1 MTTPSEDTVK
11 PPLARTRFGIALGL
25 LVIGVVTAVL
35 GYHECTVTGTLKA
48 DDSVV
53 ALTTCAPP
61 TATSAT
67 VLLFLL
73 LVVALLW
80 PDISEITV
88 LGVSLKRKVA
98 EARAAAESARESV
111 DHLRDVVQH
120 QQTQIDAVTTATA
133 TNTTNIHLGDGAALE
148 DLRARLRKQAEDV
161 REEQHRDHIPNFEAS
176 SDVPESELKMRVLS
190 DFQVLANL
198 LGLGAQRGRG
208 ELISKDHHRRAVQQF
223 FLDDHAGPIRSVRA
237 VRNAVAHAQDVSRE
251 DLENALVIL
260 PDLIQ
265 EARQHFLRYDLP
277 PES

>member
-1 MTTPSEDTVK
+1 MK
-11 PPLARTRFGIALGL
+11 PPWARTRFTIALAL
-25 LVIGVVTAVL
+25 LAVGVVAAVH
-35 GYHECTVTGTLKA
+35 YYRECTVAETVKA

-53 ALTTCAPP
+53 TLTTCAPP
-61 TATSAT
+61 TVTSAT

-73 LVVALLW
+73 LLVALLW

-88 LGVSLKRKVA
+88 LGVNLKRKVA

-133 TNTTNIHLGDGAALE
+133 TNTTNIHLGDGALLE
-148 DLRARLRKQAEDV
+148 DLRGRLRKQAEDV
-161 REEQHRDHIPNFEAS
+161 REEQHRDPTPNIEPS

-190 DFQVLANL
+190 DFQVLSDL
-198 LGLGAQRGRG
+198 LGLTTQRGRG
-208 ELISKDHHRRAVQQF
+208 QLISKDHNRRAIQQF

-260 PDLIQ
+260 SDLIR

-277 PES
+277 PEA